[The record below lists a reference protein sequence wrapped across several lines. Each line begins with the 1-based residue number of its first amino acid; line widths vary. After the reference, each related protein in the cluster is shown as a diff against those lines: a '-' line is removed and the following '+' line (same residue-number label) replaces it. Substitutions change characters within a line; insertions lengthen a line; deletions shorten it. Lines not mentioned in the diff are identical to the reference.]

1 MWKMSFHKHGLWGNI
16 TTLCRSVHVPAFW
29 LCGSR
34 HRQYISLKMFLKVE
48 GIWREDGCVW
58 NEVGGKVVKRTGVTA
73 HPCGWNSAMVK
84 YKYTVYMEL
93 TSSEAGLCCVF
104 NLHLCVSLMK
114 NIYMKYS
121 SRNIVIE
128 YTSKY
133 PIEAWL
139 HLTGPDSSALSDV
152 GRGNIDE
159 AFLPSVSSVNIS
171 VVSPSLL
178 SYQNSPEVPHFK
190 HCPTSTTGFS
200 LFPST
205 VVLLCVSCCPS
216 PGCLHHCNI
225 DVLLVLTD
233 RGLPERTTSKDKLW
247 LCVQWN

>member
-1 MWKMSFHKHGLWGNI
+1 MHNSVCVCVCVFFVYVTILCPQLQEEERTNERQEPRLKKKKKKTHLRLRSYLMLKVSIITHWLSPCENTMWKMSFHKHGLWGNI

-114 NIYMKYS
+114 NIYIW
-121 SRNIVIE
+121 N
-128 YTSKY
+128 
-133 PIEAWL
+133 
-139 HLTGPDSSALSDV
+139 
-152 GRGNIDE
+152 
-159 AFLPSVSSVNIS
+159 
-171 VVSPSLL
+171 
-178 SYQNSPEVPHFK
+178 
-190 HCPTSTTGFS
+190 
-200 LFPST
+200 T
-205 VVLLCVSCCPS
+205 VVV
-216 PGCLHHCNI
+216 I
-225 DVLLVLTD
+225 M
-233 RGLPERTTSKDKLW
+233 
-247 LCVQWN
+247 